1 MRNVRAAALCSVFAV
16 GCGGA
21 MVEEEGSEVT
31 EAESVPIINSLLSL
45 TANCTRAHMVS
56 KHTYS
61 DPGSAVRNVPICA
74 LKGAV
79 YFNAD
84 MDIDCDG
91 LAAGGCP
98 GDDPSYQD
106 DTAFHNSRDQPLAAA
121 ITPYVVIP
129 QDFTYPGLDTDNG
142 GNVVAVI
149 FNHKL
154 QYAIFGDTGP
164 TNLIGEA
171 SYATAQ
177 RLGIDPDPASGGVD
191 RGVSYIVFVGSHAAP
206 NDIENQSQ
214 TQTLGHQLATS
225 LIANN

>member
-1 MRNVRAAALCSVFAV
+1 MRNVLTIALTSVLIMGCTGAATVSEL
-16 GCGGA
+16 
-21 MVEEEGSEVT
+21 EET
-31 EAESVPIINSLLSL
+31 ETSGVIDELLRL
-45 TANCTRAHMVS
+45 TATCTRAHMVS

-74 LKGAV
+74 LTGAV
-79 YFNAD
+79 FFNAD

-91 LAAGGCP
+91 RAAGGCP

-106 DTAFHNSRDQPLAAA
+106 DTAFHNHKDQPLAAA

-129 QDFTYPGLDTDNG
+129 EDFTFPGLDTDNG
-142 GNVVAVI
+142 GNVIAVI

-154 QYAIFGDTGP
+154 QYAVFGDTGP

-171 SYATAQ
+171 SFATAQ
-177 RLGIDPDPASGGVD
+177 KLGIDPDPATGGVD
-191 RGVSYIVFVGSHAAP
+191 RGVSYIVFVGNGSKPA
-206 NDIENQSQ
+206 DIENQ
-214 TQTLGHQLATS
+214 TQTVNLGHTLAQK